1 MIESFVIISIFLT
14 LISTFYEISIKF
26 KKYIINI
33 FLFILVIFD
42 GLRWETGTDWQSYYD
57 VYKNLLN
64 GFQPGFEI
72 GFSTYSYILR
82 SITDNYSFFLFVTT
96 LIIYFGIY
104 TPILKLTNYSFISLT
119 FLTAHL
125 PWYSGSLRQMMAT
138 VFFCNSLKYI
148 HNRNLKKFILFIII
162 GSTFHSTI
170 VPFVFTYWIFGSPF
184 LIFLIFGLFIIFS
197 SSLVSFF
204 ISFVDSV
211 INILNPGKS
220 IEDRVKSSSDLS
232 NPYFGILR
240 KLFTIFTSYILS
252 RNFVSKIKIK
262 ENADSIKIKF
272 YLYLSFF
279 SFIFYIVGTFF
290 IEHISSRLDVYTG
303 IISFSIYLGLID
315 KNIKSK
321 KYQLLLFIIV
331 IIFCIINYTRLSYL
345 DLFHPYKS
353 IFYNT
358 QYIRDLH

>member
-1 MIESFVIISIFLT
+1 MIESFIIISFL
-14 LISTFYEISIKF
+14 LSFISLFFEININT

-33 FLFILVIFD
+33 FLLILVIFD

-72 GFSTYSYILR
+72 GFISYSYILR
-82 SITDNYSFFLFVTT
+82 LISENYSFYLFVTT
-96 LIIYFGIY
+96 FIIYFGIF
-104 TPILKLTNYSFISLT
+104 TPILKLTNYSFISLS
-119 FLTAHL
+119 FLTAHI

-148 HNRNLKKFILFIII
+148 HRKNFKKFILYIII
-162 GSTFHSTI
+162 GSTFHTTI
-170 VPFVFTYWIFGSPF
+170 VPFMFIYWIYGSPF
-184 LIFLIFGLFIIFS
+184 FIFFIFGLLIIFS

-204 ISFVDSV
+204 INFVDSI
-211 INILNPGKS
+211 INIINPGKS

-240 KLFTIFTSYILS
+240 KFFTIIISYILS
-252 RNFVSKIKIK
+252 RNFISKLNLTK
-262 ENADSIKIKF
+262 NDDSLKIKF

-290 IEHISSRLDVYTG
+290 IEHISSRLDIYTG
-303 IISFSIYLGLID
+303 IICLSIFLGLID
-315 KNIKSK
+315 KNIKTK
-321 KYQLLLFIIV
+321 KKQISLL
-331 IIFCIINYTRLSYL
+331 IFVLILCIINYTRLSYL

-358 QYIRDLH
+358 EYIRDLH